1 MQSALASTSDLATFM
16 KVAFDEAAT
25 EQAELVLQLASAWAR
40 SIAHKL
46 WAEPEDI
53 AEFRRD
59 TVIGIILASARRELT
74 NPRRVTYEVHGPD
87 SASYNQK
94 AVPAG
99 FFTDEEEKYLRACRG
114 SSGSMW
120 TVETYRD
127 EEATSEGYLHS
138 ATTAKPFPMYA
149 PYDTEGWQN
158 SYHL

>member
-1 MQSALASTSDLATFM
+1 MQSALASTADLATFM
-16 KVAFDEAAT
+16 KVEFDEAAT
-25 EQAELVLQLASAWAR
+25 EQAGLVLQLASAWAR

-46 WAEPEDI
+46 WATAEDI

-59 TVIGIILASARRELT
+59 TVVGIILASSRRELT

-99 FFTDEEEKYLRACRG
+99 FFTDEELKYLQACRG
-114 SSGSMW
+114 STGSLW

-127 EEATSEGYLHS
+127 EPEVSDGYLY
-138 ATTAKPFPMYA
+138 ATTTSKPFPMYA

-158 SYHL
+158 SYQL